1 MQVQRWMSS
10 PVITVTPDCPATL
23 AFQRMLENQIRRL
36 VVVDEDESVIGI
48 VTDRDLR
55 SVAFAH
61 LTARQTLG
69 ERQQS
74 PARVDDITVSDLMTR
89 EVIAV
94 APDTDVRD
102 AALLMHNHKINGLPV
117 MVGDRAVGMI
127 TVHDLM
133 EILVARLT
141 AEKKGA
147 TS

>member
-1 MQVQRWMSS
+1 MSS
-10 PVITVTPDCPATL
+10 PVITITPDCPATL

-55 SVAFAH
+55 TVAFAH
-61 LTARQTLG
+61 LTARQSLA
-69 ERQQS
+69 EQQQ
-74 PARVDDITVSDLMTR
+74 ARARADDITVADVMTR
-89 EVIAV
+89 DVIAV
-94 APDTDVRD
+94 GPDTDVRD
-102 AALLMHNHKINGLPV
+102 AALLMHNHKINGVPV
-117 MVGDRAVGMI
+117 LVGNRAVGMI

-147 TS
+147 TG